1 MSPAQQSVGEI
12 SVADVVPLREHLEA
26 LIDNLDKRLSGA
38 IDDRDARI
46 QLALAASKEAVLKA
60 ETANDK
66 RLELLNEFRGQS
78 ADRDAR
84 FALTDVMD
92 QKFTTYDEKIGRN
105 TSDIASLQGR
115 LIAFTGLGALF
126 GGSITALIVKLTGG

>member
-1 MSPAQQSVGEI
+1 MGDTVS
-12 SVADVVPLREHLEA
+12 LREHLEA

-66 RLELLNEFRGQS
+66 RLELLNEFRAQS
-78 ADRDAR
+78 ADRDSR
-84 FALTDVMD
+84 FALSEVVD
-92 QKFTTYDEKIGRN
+92 QKLETLGKEIGRN
-105 TSDIASLQGR
+105 TKDLAALQGR
-115 LIAFTGLGALF
+115 LIAIAGVGALF
-126 GGSITALIVKLTGG
+126 GAAVSALIVKLTGG